1 MDFFC
6 ARLTGDAPTILIYD
20 TYMVFLSPISN
31 VLASLLWYQY
41 YIPLWSLLQQW
52 HIQIKN
58 NQGVILSSSAYLEFQ
73 VLSKMGTG
81 LLHFATTT
89 AAYHFRH
96 SQAVYER
103 RAYTTRMSTGCDQ
116 SFLGLSMRQ
125 IRLFWM
131 DSLSNGS
138 GNQSICI
145 NVLVTDGG
153 APDRRQ
159 LTKSSTV
166 SVEHGYV

>member
-1 MDFFC
+1 
-6 ARLTGDAPTILIYD
+6 
-20 TYMVFLSPISN
+20 
-31 VLASLLWYQY
+31 
-41 YIPLWSLLQQW
+41 
-52 HIQIKN
+52 
-58 NQGVILSSSAYLEFQ
+58 
-73 VLSKMGTG
+73 
-81 LLHFATTT
+81 
-89 AAYHFRH
+89 
-96 SQAVYER
+96 
-103 RAYTTRMSTGCDQ
+103 
-116 SFLGLSMRQ
+116 
-125 IRLFWM
+125 M